1 MAVLDVTTLINAAIG
16 HYGQEIN
23 LKSGVTVRIDSVR
36 RAGDGNVLV
45 IMGRFLKD
53 GVEYVPAGGW
63 PVVWANP
70 GPNFTNATALAALQ
84 SILADLVTA

>member
-1 MAVLDVTTLINAAIG
+1 MAVLDVTTLINSAIG

-23 LKSGVTVRIDSVR
+23 LKSGVSVRIDSVR
-36 RAGDGNVLV
+36 RAADGGTLV

-63 PVVWANP
+63 PVVWTNP
-70 GPNFTNATALAALQ
+70 GPNYTTATALAALQ
-84 SILADLVTA
+84 ALLADLVPA